1 MFVFVFVAMYR
12 ITYIVFT
19 KEQQQPPQPP
29 PVKTRSRHKTLVYG
43 VAGDDMRMV
52 QQAAAAAAAGGQP
65 EVYQVSSRST
75 GGHPDPGQAYQVNSR
90 STTSHLDGS
99 QALPGPGQI
108 YHQLH
113 PRQKDCGAQVSQEDL
128 EADAAKFAELERWQ
142 YEVIMRT
149 PFQNTHCML
158 LPL

>member
-1 MFVFVFVAMYR
+1 
-12 ITYIVFT
+12 
-19 KEQQQPPQPP
+19 
-29 PVKTRSRHKTLVYG
+29 
-43 VAGDDMRMV
+43 MRMV
-52 QQAAAAAAAGGQP
+52 QQAAAAAAGGHP

-75 GGHPDPGQAYQVNSR
+75 GGHPDPGQVYQVSSR
-90 STTSHLDGS
+90 STAGHPATAGGHPEVHQVSSRSTASHLDGS

>member
-1 MFVFVFVAMYR
+1 
-12 ITYIVFT
+12 
-19 KEQQQPPQPP
+19 
-29 PVKTRSRHKTLVYG
+29 
-43 VAGDDMRMV
+43 MRMV
-52 QQAAAAAAAGGQP
+52 QQAAAAAAGGHP
-65 EVYQVSSRST
+65 EVYQVNSRSTGGHPDPGQVYQVSSRSTAGHPATAGGHPEVHQVSSRST
-75 GGHPDPGQAYQVNSR
+75 GGHPDQDQVYPVSSR
-90 STTSHLDGS
+90 STASHLDGS

>member
-1 MFVFVFVAMYR
+1 
-12 ITYIVFT
+12 
-19 KEQQQPPQPP
+19 
-29 PVKTRSRHKTLVYG
+29 
-43 VAGDDMRMV
+43 MRMV
-52 QQAAAAAAAGGQP
+52 QQAAAAAAGGHP
-65 EVYQVSSRST
+65 EVYQVNSRSTAGHPATAGGHPEVHQVSSRST
-75 GGHPDPGQAYQVNSR
+75 GGHPDQGQVYPVSSR
-90 STTSHLDGS
+90 STASHLDGS